1 MILRGM
7 YCSVLYILCS
17 SVRSWIK
24 LMQNPWLGKS
34 NLFHMGLFPILNLG
48 LSLETNRCLK
58 YFLVVHADS
67 SCIFY
72 LATTYVTGQINSL
85 YWGWLSHLKNGKS
98 WWWVYK
104 PLLWDRWQ
112 PFFFNKR
119 WTFLRVSRVLR
130 ELHSIHKALICPAIG
145 GESFELWTCSKDVL
159 FVWKRNKTNIC
170 SIEGLNS

>member
-67 SCIFY
+67 SWIFY

-112 PFFFNKR
+112 PFFLIKN
-119 WTFLRVSRVLR
+119 
-130 ELHSIHKALICPAIG
+130 EHSCGFPG
-145 GESFELWTCSKDVL
+145 SFGSCIQFTKHWYVPRLGVNHLELWTCSKDVL